1 MGSPLQQVLPGRG
14 DQKGKGFWIKR
25 SIPLLFLVLTW
36 LGLLTNFPE
45 TRPVLWFSFSAATI
59 ITSSALH
66 LLSKRLEFSIEFLF
80 SLALIYA
87 GFNTVVNLAWL
98 KLAYFPFIIFVSAF
112 YNLKVVV
119 PFSLLVPLLQLR
131 AFFVKET
138 FLEEIAFS
146 FFLILTAVMSSL
158 IFRGLRDEKRKAVS
172 ALEKIKSDAR
182 EIGQETEMGSLD
194 SDAVISHYF
203 AAMLKTDDEIKDLLQ
218 TVRQAVL
225 ADSANLLVPNDSS
238 FTLRCSTGDKGD
250 VITTGGG
257 IVSACL
263 REKKPFLSGDLN
275 EKTTEV
281 GYIKNMKISSLIV
294 IPVMDTSVSVGLLT
308 VDSSR
313 YQAFSETDRNTV
325 QMFSKQLVRILE
337 RERVYMTMKRDVSG
351 LKILKEGSSNLATSL
366 DIDVITKKL
375 CEVAET
381 IASSRVFF
389 FLRDSQGFE
398 LKHNNGIFS
407 SERKRFHFKGT
418 IINFAIENKQRHYV
432 SDTTEYR
439 VPIMPFETKNIR
451 SVIAVP
457 MLYEQELL
465 GLFVMLSEKRDFL
478 DTLQIGLLEV
488 LCNQASISIA
498 NAQLHA
504 EIEKLATTDGL
515 TGLYNHRRFQE
526 TLAEEF
532 KRLNRNSLPFSLMLT
547 DIDYF
552 KKVNDNY
559 GHPAGDIVLK
569 GVSKIIREEIRDVD
583 VPARYGGEEFAVIL
597 PGTNAEGAKNIAER
611 LRKAVMD
618 TIFSADGKPLKITIS
633 IGVATAPIDA
643 KGKEEL
649 IEKTDKALYHAKNNG
664 RNQIVSWKSIQ

>member
-1 MGSPLQQVLPGRG
+1 M
-14 DQKGKGFWIKR
+14 
-25 SIPLLFLVLTW
+25 TW
-36 LGLLTNFPE
+36 LGLFINFPE
-45 TRPVLWFSFSAATI
+45 TKPALWFSFSAATI
-59 ITSSALH
+59 ITASALH
-66 LLSKRLEFSIEFLF
+66 FFSKRLEFSIEFLF
-80 SLALIYA
+80 SLALLYA
-87 GFNTVVNLAWL
+87 GSSATVNLTWL
-98 KLAYFPFIIFVSAF
+98 KLAYFPFIIIVSAF
-112 YNLKVVV
+112 YSLKVVV

-131 AFFVKET
+131 TFFVKET
-138 FLEEIAFS
+138 FPEGMAFS
-146 FFLILTAVMSSL
+146 FFLILTAALSSL
-158 IFRGLRDEKRKAVS
+158 IFRRLRDEKWKAVS
-172 ALEKIKSDAR
+172 ALEKIKSNAR
-182 EIGQETEMGSLD
+182 EIGQETEMESLD
-194 SDAVISHYF
+194 SDEVISHYF
-203 AAMLKTDDEIKDLLQ
+203 AAMLNTDEEIKDLLQ

-225 ADSANLLVPNDSS
+225 ADSANLLVPNDAS

-250 VITTGGG
+250 VITTGKG
-257 IVSACL
+257 IVLACL
-263 REKKPFLSGDLN
+263 RDKKPFLSGDLN

-294 IPVMDTSVSVGLLT
+294 IPIMDASVSIGLLT

-337 RERVYMTMKRDVSG
+337 RERVSMMMKRDVSG

-375 CEVAET
+375 CDVAET

-389 FLRDSQGFE
+389 FLQDSQGFE
-398 LKHNNGIFS
+398 LKHNSGVFNH
-407 SERKRFHFKGT
+407 ERKRSDFRGT
-418 IINFAIENKQRHYV
+418 IVNFAIENKQRHYV

-457 MLYEQELL
+457 MLYETELL

-478 DTLQIGLLEV
+478 DTFQIGLLEV

-504 EIEKLATTDGL
+504 EIEKLAITDGL

-569 GVSKIIREEIRDVD
+569 GISKIIREEIRDLD

-618 TIFSADGKPLKITIS
+618 TTFSADGKPLKITIS
-633 IGVATAPIDA
+633 IGVATAPSDA

-649 IEKTDKALYHAKNNG
+649 IEKTDKALYHAKHNG
-664 RNQIVSWKSIQ
+664 RNQSVIWKSIQ

>member
-1 MGSPLQQVLPGRG
+1 
-14 DQKGKGFWIKR
+14 
-25 SIPLLFLVLTW
+25 
-36 LGLLTNFPE
+36 
-45 TRPVLWFSFSAATI
+45 
-59 ITSSALH
+59 LH
-66 LLSKRLEFSIEFLF
+66 FLSKRLEFSIEFLF

-87 GFNTVVNLAWL
+87 GFSTIVNLTWL

-112 YNLKVVV
+112 YSLKVVV

-131 AFFVKET
+131 TFFVEET
-138 FLEEIAFS
+138 FLEGIAFS
-146 FFLILTAVMSSL
+146 FFLILTAVMSS
-158 IFRGLRDEKRKAVS
+158 IVCRRLRDEKQKAVS
-172 ALEKIKSDAR
+172 ALEKIKSNAR

-194 SDAVISHYF
+194 SDEVISHYF
-203 AAMLKTDDEIKDLLQ
+203 AAMLNTDEEIKDLLQ

-225 ADSANLLVPNDSS
+225 ADSANLLVPSDAS

-250 VITTGGG
+250 VITIGGG

-263 REKKPFLSGDLN
+263 RDKKPFLSGDLN

-294 IPVMDTSVSVGLLT
+294 IPIMDASVSIGLLT

-313 YQAFSETDRNTV
+313 YQAFSETDRDTV

-337 RERVYMTMKRDVSG
+337 RERVYMMMKRDVSG

-375 CEVAET
+375 CAVAET
-381 IASSRVFF
+381 IASSRVFV
-389 FLRDSQGFE
+389 FLQASQGFE
-398 LKHNNGIFS
+398 LKHNNGVFN
-407 SERKRFHFKGT
+407 SEKKKFDFRGT
-418 IINFAIENKQRHYV
+418 IVNFAIENKQRHYV

-439 VPIMPFETKNIR
+439 VPIMPFETKNTR

-457 MLYEQELL
+457 MLYENELL

-478 DTLQIGLLEV
+478 DTFQIGLLEV

-526 TLAEEF
+526 NLTEEF
-532 KRLNRNSLPFSLMLT
+532 KRLNRNSFPFSLMLT

-559 GHPAGDIVLK
+559 GHPVGDIVLK

-583 VPARYGGEEFAVIL
+583 VPARYGGEEFAIIL

-618 TIFSADGKPLKITIS
+618 TTFSADGKPLKITIS
-633 IGVATAPIDA
+633 IGIATAPLHA

-649 IEKTDKALYHAKNNG
+649 IEKTDKALYHAKHNG
-664 RNQIVSWKSIQ
+664 RNQSVIWKNIQ